1 MTIRKVTK
9 RRTSQGGNCKEPMRV
24 AMRWLLSRWPAWI
37 IAVYRSTAV
46 AISHDDVPACP
57 VLRCFVLCRVLFYS
71 TTTSASC
78 QSFWW
83 SPECSP

>member
-1 MTIRKVTK
+1 MTNRNVTK
-9 RRTSQGGNCKEPMRV
+9 KRDQPRRLWSGRPARIV
-24 AMRWLLSRWPAWI
+24 AG
-37 IAVYRSTAV
+37 V
-46 AISHDDVPACP
+46 AISHDDVPAC
-57 VLRCFVLCRVLFYS
+57 RVASLVCVVFYS